1 MEEWEESQ
9 KLLSSEHTG
18 YQCFKAFGNY
28 YPFKG
33 GKKIRQ
39 QKTLKFTKNV
49 KFFLQ
54 KSQNFLCNLVK

>member
-9 KLLSSEHTG
+9 KLVSSEHTG

-33 GKKIRQ
+33 KKKKIRQ

-49 KFFLQ
+49 KFFL
-54 KSQNFLCNLVK
+54 